1 MHTLVHCIG
10 VQHQEAVL
18 SELTDLYAEIETC
31 QKCALARGRNHTV
44 PGEGP
49 EDADIM
55 FIGEAP
61 GYHENRLGRPFVG
74 AAGKF
79 LEQLLASIDMR
90 REDVYICNVI
100 KCRPPNNRDP
110 LPNELDA
117 CRPYLERQIE
127 LIQPRLIITL
137 GRYSMARYF
146 PKATISKIHGQPAR
160 FDDQIVLPFFH
171 PAAALHQPKYRAHI
185 ERDFRTIPEILAQ
198 LDEFDEVRLDQPAEQ
213 LSLF

>member
-1 MHTLVHCIG
+1 
-10 VQHQEAVL
+10 L
-18 SELTDLYAEIETC
+18 SELTALYAEIAAC
-31 QKCALARGRNHTV
+31 QRCALAKGRNLTV

-49 EDADIM
+49 DDAKVM

-79 LEQLLASIDMR
+79 LEELLASINMR

-110 LPNELDA
+110 MHHEIEA
-117 CRPYLERQIE
+117 CRPYLDKQVE
-127 LIQPRLIITL
+127 LIKPRLIVTL
-137 GRYSMARYF
+137 GRHSMARYLQ
-146 PKATISKIHGQPAR
+146 KAGISKVHGNPVR
-160 FDDQIVLPFFH
+160 LGDFVVLPMFH

-185 ERDFRTIPEILAQ
+185 EQDFLKIPGILAQ
-198 LDEFDEVRLDQPAEQ
+198 LDEFPEAQLGQQAEQ
-213 LSLF
+213 LTLF

>member
-1 MHTLVHCIG
+1 
-10 VQHQEAVL
+10 L
-18 SELTDLYAEIETC
+18 SELTDLYAEIAAC
-31 QKCALARGRNHTV
+31 QRCALAKGRNLTV

-49 EDADIM
+49 DDAKVM

-79 LEQLLASIDMR
+79 LEELLASVNMR

-110 LPNELDA
+110 MRHEIEA
-117 CRPYLERQIE
+117 CRPYLDKQVE
-127 LIQPRLIITL
+127 LIKPKLVVTL
-137 GRYSMARYF
+137 GRHSMARYMQ
-146 PKATISKIHGQPAR
+146 KAGISKVHGDPVR
-160 FDDQIVLPFFH
+160 LGDFVVLPMFH

-185 ERDFRTIPEILAQ
+185 EQDFLKIPTILAQ
-198 LDEFDEVRLDQPAEQ
+198 LDEFPEAQLGQQAEQ
-213 LSLF
+213 LTLF

>member
-1 MHTLVHCIG
+1 
-10 VQHQEAVL
+10 L
-18 SELTDLYAEIETC
+18 SELTDLYAQIEVC
-31 QKCALARGRNHTV
+31 QKCALAQGRNRTV

-49 EDADIM
+49 EDAEIM

-79 LEQLLASIDMR
+79 LEELLASINMR
-90 REDVYICNVI
+90 REDVYICNVV

-110 LPNELDA
+110 LPNEIEA
-117 CRPYLERQIE
+117 CRPYLDRQIE
-127 LIQPRLIITL
+127 LIRPRLIATL

-146 PKATISKIHGQPAR
+146 SKATISKIHGQPAR
-160 FDDQIVLPFFH
+160 FGDLIVVPFFH
-171 PAAALHQPKYRAHI
+171 PAAALHQPKYRADI
-185 ERDFRTIPEILAQ
+185 ERDILKIPRILEQMDDFASAPP
-198 LDEFDEVRLDQPAEQ
+198 DEQAEQ

>member
-1 MHTLVHCIG
+1 MSAL
-10 VQHQEAVL
+10 A
-18 SELTDLYAEIETC
+18 DLYAEIAAC
-31 QKCALARGRNHTV
+31 QKCALAKGRNLTV

-49 EDADIM
+49 GDAKVM

-79 LEQLLASIDMR
+79 LEELLASINMR

-110 LPNELDA
+110 MFHEIEA
-117 CRPYLERQIE
+117 CRPYLDKQVE
-127 LIQPRLIITL
+127 LIKPRLVVTL
-137 GRYSMARYF
+137 GRHSMARYLQ
-146 PKATISKIHGQPAR
+146 KAGISKVHGDPVR
-160 FDDQIVLPFFH
+160 LGEFVVLPMFH

-185 ERDFRTIPEILAQ
+185 EQDFLKIPGILAQ
-198 LDEFDEVRLDQPAEQ
+198 LDEFPDAQLGQQAEQ

>member
-1 MHTLVHCIG
+1 
-10 VQHQEAVL
+10 L
-18 SELTDLYAEIETC
+18 SELTDLYAEIAAC
-31 QKCALARGRNHTV
+31 QRCALAKGRNLTV

-49 EDADIM
+49 GDAKVM

-79 LEQLLASIDMR
+79 LEELLASVNMR

-110 LPNELDA
+110 MRHEIEA
-117 CRPYLERQIE
+117 CRPYLDKQVE
-127 LIQPRLIITL
+127 LIKPKLVVTL
-137 GRYSMARYF
+137 GRHSMARYMQ
-146 PKATISKIHGQPAR
+146 KAGISKVHGDPVR
-160 FDDQIVLPFFH
+160 LGDFVVLPMFH

-185 ERDFRTIPEILAQ
+185 EQDFLKIPTILAQ
-198 LDEFDEVRLDQPAEQ
+198 LDEFPEAQLGQQAEQ
-213 LSLF
+213 LTLF